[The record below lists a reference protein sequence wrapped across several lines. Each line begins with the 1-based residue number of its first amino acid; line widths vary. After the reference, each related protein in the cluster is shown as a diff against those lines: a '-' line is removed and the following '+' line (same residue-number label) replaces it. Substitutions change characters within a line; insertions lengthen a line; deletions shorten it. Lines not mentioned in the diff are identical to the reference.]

1 MEAHWPDI
9 AGRWRE
15 QQVWIGGS
23 RFGPREADFIPPH
36 HDRVPAAMAD
46 LAAFMARPD
55 LPVLTQ
61 AAIAHAQLE
70 TIHPFPDGNG
80 RVGRALVHALLK
92 AGGLARS
99 VTVPVSAGLLGDTG
113 TYFAALTA
121 YRAGDPELIVKVMA
135 EATFPAIG
143 NGRHLA
149 ADLKAARTRWSDLI
163 TARRGAA
170 AHRLADL
177 LIQHPAGRYAAGGQ
191 GTVVS
196 HQQRP
201 ARDRS
206 TRGRWGAA
214 ADRQGSA

>member
-23 RFGPREADFIPPH
+23 RFGPHEADFIPPH

-61 AAIAHAQLE
+61 AAIAHAQFE

-80 RVGRALVHALLK
+80 RVGRALVHSLLK

-113 TYFAALTA
+113 TYFAADGIPRVGSARGDLGVGRIRQPGSQTPFSLT
-121 YRAGDPELIVKVMA
+121 R
-135 EATFPAIG
+135 
-143 NGRHLA
+143 
-149 ADLKAARTRWSDLI
+149 
-163 TARRGAA
+163 
-170 AHRLADL
+170 
-177 LIQHPAGRYAAGGQ
+177 PAGSDVWPKSVG
-191 GTVVS
+191 
-196 HQQRP
+196 
-201 ARDRS
+201 
-206 TRGRWGAA
+206 
-214 ADRQGSA
+214 